1 MTLAPGPNLLVA
13 DDTSVY
19 WTNVSPT
26 GDALM
31 MMPADGGASSEIASS
46 TGSITGVTLD
56 ATNVYWV
63 ESAQGGPSAVKKTPL
78 GGGTPSMIAS
88 DPHPAQRGLAVSPT
102 TVYWPVAPTCVG
114 AAADMLQAPLSGGT
128 ATVFK
133 VGNASS
139 VDFTLD
145 GNTVYWLTGQS
156 CTSGPAAVTECGM
169 VAGSTCAQPIF
180 LTPPGTLRVKT
191 DPSSIYFLA
200 AGAVWVEAKNSLC
213 GTTTLLA
220 AALGITGPSYGFA
233 VDATSVY
240 WTTWGAAPDGSNGTL
255 MQVPLSLSP
264 AKTLASGLAAP
275 KEVAV
280 NNLAVYWVNAGTAS
294 EPPALMMLAK

>member
-1 MTLAPGPNLLVA
+1 
-13 DDTSVY
+13 
-19 WTNVSPT
+19 
-26 GDALM
+26 M

-46 TGSITGVTLD
+46 AGSITGVTLD

-63 ESAQGGPSAVKKTPL
+63 ESAQGGPSAVKKAPL

-88 DPHPAQRGLAVSPT
+88 DPHPAQRGLAVNAT

-128 ATVFK
+128 ATVLK

-139 VDFTLD
+139 VDFALD
-145 GNTVYWLTGQS
+145 TDVVFWLTGQS
-156 CTSGPAAVTECGM
+156 CTSGPAALAECGL
-169 VAGSTCAQPIF
+169 VGGGTCGQPIF
-180 LTPPGTLRVKT
+180 LTPPGALRVKT
-191 DPSSIYFLA
+191 DSSSIYFVA
-200 AGAVWVEAKNSLC
+200 KGAVWVVSKATLC

-220 AALGITGPSYGFA
+220 AAPGLTGPSYGFA

-240 WTTWGAAPDGSNGTL
+240 WTTWGAAPDGSDGTL
-255 MQVPLSLSP
+255 MQVPLSLGP
-264 AKTLASGLAAP
+264 LKTLASGLAAP